1 MALLFIVPSVE
12 SSRVERQMVKRSF
25 AHDGFRLGFEL
36 GTQTQAYEKNP
47 RFMKALIALGL
58 PINILWTGLVED
70 GAC

>member
-1 MALLFIVPSVE
+1 
-12 SSRVERQMVKRSF
+12 MVKRSF
-25 AHDGFRLGFEL
+25 AHDGFGFGFEL
-36 GTQTQAYEKNP
+36 GTQAQAYEKKP

>member
-1 MALLFIVPSVE
+1 
-12 SSRVERQMVKRSF
+12 MVKRSF